1 MPQPPQRR
9 YDEQARKVPAQK
21 QQLEK
26 VISPLV
32 ALIATSLTAKA
43 GLLTIVSR
51 APRVLSSIGSFSL
64 HRPADQTARISNNR
78 RPAPVEVHKKTPAQ
92 AGAYNFSN
100 KCEAF

>member
-9 YDEQARKVPAQK
+9 YDEQARKDVAQK
-21 QQLEK
+21 KLEK